1 MFGFLHKK
9 SGKEIWVNISSRTVI
24 RVVLLVAIAF
34 VLFVFLRRVS
44 HALLIIFTAF
54 FLALA
59 LNSPVHW
66 LAESFPGKR
75 KGSRTLATSISFLII
90 VIILGAFCA
99 DVIPHL
105 ARQTTTFIKDV
116 PHIVQDARNKQ
127 TNLGKF
133 INHYHLQSSIN
144 SFSNQLSS
152 HLHDITGTVISTI
165 SSVATSFITIVTIL
179 VLTFMMLVEGPYWV
193 NRSRQLIPDE
203 HRDHAVKL
211 ASDMYQVIRGYV
223 NGQVVL
229 AAITAVLIAPAL
241 FIFHISN
248 PAALIVV
255 VFLTA
260 LIPLIGHMIGAA
272 IITIVALFHS
282 PWAALIIFLYFI
294 LYMQIENYVIQPK
307 IQANTTNLSPLL
319 VFASVVMG
327 ISFGGL
333 IGGLVAIP
341 IMGCL
346 RVLVVD
352 YLRSHG
358 KLGNEDPTK
367 EPNVSD

>member
-9 SGKEIWVNISSRTVI
+9 SDREVWINISTRTVV
-24 RVVLLVAIAF
+24 RVVLIVAIAF
-34 VLFVFLRRVS
+34 VLLLFMRRVS

-66 LAESFPGKR
+66 LADNFPGKH

-105 ARQTTTFIKDV
+105 ARQTTAFIKDV

-144 SFSNQLSS
+144 SFSNQLSG
-152 HLHDITGTVISTI
+152 HLHDITGTVVSTI
-165 SSVATSFITIVTIL
+165 SSVASSFITIVTIL

-193 NRSRQLIPDE
+193 QKIKSLIPDE
-203 HRDHAVKL
+203 HQEHSVQL
-211 ASDMYQVIRGYV
+211 ASDMYTVIRGYV
-223 NGQVVL
+223 NGQVLL
-229 AAITAVLIAPAL
+229 AALTAALIAPAL
-241 FIFHISN
+241 FILHISN

-260 LIPLIGHMIGAA
+260 LIPLIGHMIGTV
-272 IITIVALFHS
+272 IVTIVALFHS
-282 PWAALIIFLYFI
+282 PLAALIIFAYFI

-307 IQANTTNLSPLL
+307 IQANTTNLSPFL
-319 VFASVVMG
+319 VFASVVIG

-346 RVLVVD
+346 RVLAVD
-352 YLRSHG
+352 YLHSHG
-358 KLGNEDPTK
+358 KLIKTDPTK
-367 EPNVSD
+367 EPNIPS